1 MRAGPLGD
9 LTQRGSD
16 SATGHL
22 QSFGTELTRRAV
34 LRHHSDILEDL
45 AQMGRLKTE
54 VEWQDQM
61 WRARIGKHQSPAL
74 CQTYVSNPLVLC
86 FCCLLFLCFNNNN
99 KKIINFFYLHTL
111 TVLHF

>member
-54 VEWQDQM
+54 VELHASANTHLQLS
-61 WRARIGKHQSPAL
+61 AKHMCPTRWFYAF
-74 CQTYVSNPLVLC
+74 VA
-86 FCCLLFLCFNNNN
+86 F
-99 KKIINFFYLHTL
+99 FFY
-111 TVLHF
+111 VLIIIIKK